1 MYHKHL
7 CVVRNFM
14 EFPSFERLQNY
25 IRIGKK
31 SFVSG
36 KTKMFLKKS
45 RVHRKLKETDFKQS
59 QTVKNCD

>member
-1 MYHKHL
+1 
-7 CVVRNFM
+7 M